1 MYLKLRRVVR
11 TPRSEKIALF
21 DLDERDTAGQPV
33 NFGLLHLHY
42 LEDSLRGTMVL
53 APAYWT
59 RQQARMP
66 RRAAESNDML
76 FPGQAQGRREEEEAS
91 GAAAEGPLVEF
102 IDMIMREVCTPPG
115 VPGAC
120 EVLVVFAPP
129 GGRQFLSNSP
139 RLLAQEEPDEP
150 PDDDAPVRPR
160 SLLGG

>member
-21 DLDERDTAGQPV
+21 DLDERDAAGQPI

-42 LEDSLRGTMVL
+42 LADVVRGTMVL
-53 APAYWT
+53 APAYWA
-59 RQQARMP
+59 RQQTRMP

-76 FPGQAQGRREEEEAS
+76 FPGQAQGRRQEEEAA
-91 GAAAEGPLVEF
+91 GEGPLVEF
-102 IDMIMREVCTPPG
+102 VDTIMREVCTPPG
-115 VPGAC
+115 VPGQC
-120 EVLVVFAPP
+120 EILVVFAAP

-139 RLLAQEEPDEP
+139 RLLALEQPDEP
-150 PDDDAPVRPR
+150 PEDEPVRPR

>member
-21 DLDERDTAGQPV
+21 DLDERDAAGQPV

-42 LEDSLRGTMVL
+42 LADVVRGTLVL

-66 RRAAESNDML
+66 RRAAEATDYL
-76 FPGQAQGRREEEEAS
+76 FPGQAQGRRQEDDAS
-91 GAAAEGPLVEF
+91 DPGAEGPLVDF
-102 IDMIMREVCTPPG
+102 VDTIMREVCTAIG
-115 VPGAC
+115 VPGKC
-120 EVLVVFAPP
+120 EVLVVLAAP

-139 RLLAQEEPDEP
+139 RLLALETPDEP
-150 PDDDAPVRPR
+150 PDDQPIRPR

>member
-21 DLDERDTAGQPV
+21 DLDERDAAGEPI

-42 LEDSLRGTMVL
+42 LEETLRGTMVL

-66 RRAAESNDML
+66 RRAAESSDVL
-76 FPGQAQGRREEEEAS
+76 FPGQAQGRRQEEDA
-91 GAAAEGPLVEF
+91 GGAAEGPLVEF
-102 IDMIMREVCTPPG
+102 IDGIMREVCTPPG

-150 PDDDAPVRPR
+150 PDDEPVRPR

>member
-1 MYLKLRRVVR
+1 MDLKLRRVVR

-21 DLDERDTAGQPV
+21 DLDERDATGHPV

-42 LEDSLRGTMVL
+42 LPAVVRGTMVL

-59 RQQARMP
+59 RQQTRMP

-76 FPGQAQGRREEEEAS
+76 FPGQAQVRRQEED
-91 GAAAEGPLVEF
+91 AAGTEGPLVEF
-102 IDMIMREVCTPPG
+102 VDLIMREICTPPG
-115 VPGAC
+115 VPGQC
-120 EVLVVFAPP
+120 EVLVVFAAP

-139 RLLAQEEPDEP
+139 RLLALEQPDEP
-150 PDDDAPVRPR
+150 PDDESVRPR